1 MFNIFN
7 QSTYQVSPGV
17 CVQEEQLYPN
27 DIKLHSQLETERQK
41 YLSVKKKRTL
51 KTVLISL
58 AGKPKKILRK
68 IYRKLFI
75 SKHIVPFR

>member
-17 CVQEEQLYPN
+17 CVQ

>member
-17 CVQEEQLYPN
+17 CVQ
-27 DIKLHSQLETERQK
+27 DTKLHSQLGTERQK

>member
-1 MFNIFN
+1 
-7 QSTYQVSPGV
+7 
-17 CVQEEQLYPN
+17 
-27 DIKLHSQLETERQK
+27 SQLETERQK